1 MYWSQQRLKNYW
13 NEFLSVHLWKINHF
27 FEVSM
32 QMCHFIST
40 YFSTEKEFFYC
51 FLKRTWVLNSR
62 KLFFWIVH
70 LFLLKRNFKKTILA
84 RADAALMKI
93 KNASKL
99 YQREGCKWKT
109 IANHH
114 SIPFIHPSN
123 PFPRS
128 NVSVLS
134 VSVVF
139 CQIQSNPCSLVFSV
153 VSSWSLHIISQ
164 LK

>member
-1 MYWSQQRLKNYW
+1 
-13 NEFLSVHLWKINHF
+13 
-27 FEVSM
+27 M

-123 PFPRS
+123 PFHLSIHPIHFQDPMCLFSLCLSSSVKS
-128 NVSVLS
+128 NPIHVLLSS
-134 VSVVF
+134 VSCLRDHYILF
-139 CQIQSNPCSLVFSV
+139 PNWNNLFPNLNF
-153 VSSWSLHIISQ
+153 
-164 LK
+164 